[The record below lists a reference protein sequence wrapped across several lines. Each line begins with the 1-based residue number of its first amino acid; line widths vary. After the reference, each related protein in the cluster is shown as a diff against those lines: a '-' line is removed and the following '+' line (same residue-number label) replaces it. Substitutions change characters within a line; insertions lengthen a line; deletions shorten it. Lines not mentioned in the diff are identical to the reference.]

1 MIYFAP
7 QFFFLVAALLIAY
20 GVYEWKSTGQPRY
33 PHIWWI
39 AAVILIFLGGHESI
53 YFLYWLPDDLRGL
66 MRRVITTSLSMPAT
80 VPILLVL
87 LGLSVRRAWWRYLP
101 ALACVAGLCL
111 LVGGCIMSM
120 EYPNLLLE
128 KVVKRQRIYYWLM
141 EFGLLGTTLSI
152 VWHYVSLQIR
162 PLGET
167 KAPPPIRKARSFV
180 ETDAKQ
186 TAILATHQVLLA
198 VSFGVALHTYEWA
211 NTAFPIIIIVNAVVW
226 FAFSRRLTGAAS
238 FVAPFKKISPLIAVP
253 ALYFAIICLVF
264 TARLGWD
271 LTHILLTF
279 IGFTL
284 AFLMSADLFAR
295 AVDLRPF
302 ACGIA
307 GTGLMIVIEGGL
319 RLSRV
324 PNAEW
329 LLTGAA
335 YLRSVHLPNG
345 VDPMSYRLGSASLL
359 HPNFVAEQLII
370 ASAAMMGLLF
380 SSKKNPERTV
390 WIVLLIL
397 MLTGMYLTGSR
408 FGLIVFVLM
417 GVIYLARLHPLAWIG
432 SASAGSLIMMGV
444 LFITRRSL
452 ATLFG
457 ADGSLRARYN
467 EWRACLVILKRSP
480 VFGEG
485 PNGFLK
491 EWGGFGMQ
499 YGEYARY
506 VDVDGLLPACAAD
519 GGLTMIAMAIMLLV
533 GAILQTRKT
542 ASLMPDALQAHLLVA
557 IGFGTGFALILDFL
571 NYAFHYY
578 LCMHLLLCIHAGLLV
593 GVNAR
598 WQYNPRQKETLY

>member
-1 MIYFAP
+1 MI
-7 QFFFLVAALLIAY
+7 FFDPKLFFIVAAALVAY
-20 GVYEWKSTGQPRY
+20 GIFEWRSTGQPRY
-33 PHIWWI
+33 PHVWWI
-39 AAVILIFLGGHESI
+39 SAVFLIFLGGHETI
-53 YFLYWLPDDLRGL
+53 YYLYWLPDDLRGL
-66 MRRVITTSLSMPAT
+66 MRRVITSSLSMPAT

-87 LGLSVRRAWWRYLP
+87 IGLSVRRAWWRYLP
-101 ALACVAGLCL
+101 VLACVAGLCL

-120 EYPNLLLE
+120 EYPHLLLE

-141 EFGLLGTTLSI
+141 ELGLVGATLSM
-152 VWHYVSLQIR
+152 VWHYVSLKIR

-167 KAPPPIRKARSFV
+167 KTAPAVQKARSFV
-180 ETDAKQ
+180 ETDARQ
-186 TAILATHQVLLA
+186 SAILAAHQILLA
-198 VSFGVALHTYEWA
+198 VAFGVALHSHEWA
-211 NTAFPIIIIVNAVVW
+211 NTAFPILIIANAILW
-226 FAFSRRLTGAAS
+226 FAISRRLTGAAG
-238 FVAPFKKISPLIAVP
+238 FVLAFKKISPLIAIP
-253 ALYFAIICLVF
+253 AVYFAIICLVF

-271 LTHILLTF
+271 IAHILLTF
-279 IGFTL
+279 SGLIL

-295 AVDLRPF
+295 AGDLRPF
-302 ACGIA
+302 AWGIA

-319 RLSRV
+319 RLSSV
-324 PNAEW
+324 PNPEW

-335 YLRSVHLPNG
+335 YLRSVTLPNG
-345 VDPMSYRLGSASLL
+345 VDPLAYRLGSGSLL
-359 HPNFVAEQLII
+359 YPNFVAEQLII

-380 SSKKNPERTV
+380 ASKKMAERAG
-390 WIVLLIL
+390 IIFLLAM

-417 GVIYLARLHPLAWIG
+417 GIIYLARLHPLAWIG
-432 SASAGSLIMMGV
+432 SAGAGSLIMMGV

-480 VFGEG
+480 IFGEG

-506 VDVDGLLPACAAD
+506 VDVDGLIPACAAD
-519 GGLTMIAMAIMLLV
+519 GGLTMLAMAMTLLV
-533 GAILQTRKT
+533 GAVLQIRKT
-542 ASLMPDALQAHLLVA
+542 ASLMPDLRQAHLLVA
-557 IGFGTGFALILDFL
+557 IGFGTGFALVLDFL

-598 WQYNPRQKETLY
+598 WQHNTRQKETLY